1 MPLFIEI
8 SMSLDKYKLWFRLLF
23 VIVIFIICQLAFGK
37 PSTDIAQLGYDK
49 LNHLVAFA
57 TLALLFDYS
66 FPDRT
71 ITLFMTLLGFGIFIE
86 FIQGMIPGRT
96 TSHWDIV
103 ADLTGITSYLI
114 IQPLRAKIHG

>member
-1 MPLFIEI
+1 
-8 SMSLDKYKLWFRLLF
+8 MSLEKYKLWFRLLF
-23 VIVIFIICQLAFGK
+23 IIVVSTICLLAFGT
-37 PSTDIAQLGYDK
+37 PSTNIPELSYDK
-49 LNHLVAFA
+49 LNHLIAFA

-66 FPDRT
+66 FPGRT

-103 ADLTGITSYLI
+103 ADLIGITGYLL